1 MACTPLP
8 LGPEAAAA
16 ASGRRPGQRG
26 DRNAS
31 SAFRHKEF
39 HHGPCSAEPPLLFT
53 MFSVFSR
60 YLPRVLA
67 AITSGFVSN
76 QAAVW
81 AAPTGSNLAVL
92 LQTAGSQMACIW
104 VPFCAL
110 CVKQRLD
117 LSDEKTVH
125 QIRENLGTPNKPL
138 EWTGHHQLSTG
149 PAQIHCLPLRGSVRR
164 IGLVRLCSAMAKRAS
179 TPICKHCFFC

>member
-1 MACTPLP
+1 
-8 LGPEAAAA
+8 
-16 ASGRRPGQRG
+16 
-26 DRNAS
+26 
-31 SAFRHKEF
+31 
-39 HHGPCSAEPPLLFT
+39 

-149 PAQIHCLPLRGSVRR
+149 PAQIHCLPLRGSVRGRAAAGWPGTGPGWLCDSR
-164 IGLVRLCSAMAKRAS
+164 IDLG
-179 TPICKHCFFC
+179 P

>member
-1 MACTPLP
+1 
-8 LGPEAAAA
+8 
-16 ASGRRPGQRG
+16 
-26 DRNAS
+26 
-31 SAFRHKEF
+31 
-39 HHGPCSAEPPLLFT
+39 

-60 YLPRVLA
+60 YIPRVLA

-138 EWTGHHQLSTG
+138 EWTALLNLSAKS
-149 PAQIHCLPLRGSVRR
+149 PQAACLPLRGSVRR
-164 IGLVRLCSAMAKRAS
+164 IRLNG
-179 TPICKHCFFC
+179 

>member
-1 MACTPLP
+1 
-8 LGPEAAAA
+8 
-16 ASGRRPGQRG
+16 
-26 DRNAS
+26 
-31 SAFRHKEF
+31 
-39 HHGPCSAEPPLLFT
+39 

-76 QAAVW
+76 QTAVW

-149 PAQIHCLPLRGSVRR
+149 PAQIHCLPLRGSVLWRFTFR
-164 IGLVRLCSAMAKRAS
+164 KATIIIKPRTPGNESSDWQIGGSIACGA
-179 TPICKHCFFC
+179 

>member
-1 MACTPLP
+1 
-8 LGPEAAAA
+8 
-16 ASGRRPGQRG
+16 
-26 DRNAS
+26 
-31 SAFRHKEF
+31 
-39 HHGPCSAEPPLLFT
+39 

-125 QIRENLGTPNKPL
+125 QIRENLGTSNKPL
-138 EWTGHHQLSTG
+138 EWTGHHHLSAT
-149 PAQIHCLPLRGSVRR
+149 PPQAPCLPLRGSVRR
-164 IGLVRLCSAMAKRAS
+164 TQSLEESAVILRAQQVFVP
-179 TPICKHCFFC
+179 TPIAKPICGPT

>member
-1 MACTPLP
+1 
-8 LGPEAAAA
+8 
-16 ASGRRPGQRG
+16 
-26 DRNAS
+26 
-31 SAFRHKEF
+31 
-39 HHGPCSAEPPLLFT
+39 

-164 IGLVRLCSAMAKRAS
+164 IGSQVKN
-179 TPICKHCFFC
+179 P

>member
-1 MACTPLP
+1 
-8 LGPEAAAA
+8 
-16 ASGRRPGQRG
+16 
-26 DRNAS
+26 
-31 SAFRHKEF
+31 
-39 HHGPCSAEPPLLFT
+39 

-104 VPFCAL
+104 VSFCAL

-149 PAQIHCLPLRGSVRR
+149 PAQIHCLPLRGSVRQ
-164 IGLVRLCSAMAKRAS
+164 LQSTLWAAASALQIACL
-179 TPICKHCFFC
+179 P